1 MSDRVQSA
9 ERIVEELSPEELN
22 QFSVWFADFQDR
34 LWEQQIES
42 DSTSGK
48 LDSLAAKA
56 MRDFD
61 AGLVRKI

>member
-1 MSDRVQSA
+1 M

-34 LWEQQIES
+34 LWEQQIAR
-42 DSTSGK
+42 DSTHGK
-48 LDSLAAKA
+48 LDDLAAKA

-61 AGLVRKI
+61 AGLARKI